1 MSVIYTKNYNHI
13 HPRNIY
19 GKGIPLLLN
28 KIVREPI
35 IEESRGAGFVTTSN
49 VVGGI
54 LNNHPKKSAPPP
66 SNQAV
71 TPIQTGS
78 GSLLDKVSVPTFRKN
93 KKENRNNIKLV
104 L

>member
-1 MSVIYTKNYNHI
+1 MTVVYYSKKYNHI
-13 HPRNIY
+13 HPRHITV
-19 GKGIPLLLN
+19 KGIPLLLN
-28 KIVREPI
+28 SIAREPL
-35 IEESRGAGFVTTSN
+35 IEEKGSGFVTTSN

-54 LNNHPKKSAPPP
+54 LSNHPRKTAPPP
-66 SNQAV
+66 SDQAV

-78 GSLLDKVSVPTFRKN
+78 GSLLDKVSVPTFRKS

>member
-1 MSVIYTKNYNHI
+1 MTVIYTKNYNHI

-19 GKGIPLLLN
+19 GKGVPLLLN

-35 IEESRGAGFVTTSN
+35 VKERGSGILTTSN

-54 LNNHPKKSAPPP
+54 LSNHPKKSAPPP
-66 SNQAV
+66 PDQAV

-78 GSLLDKVSVPTFRKN
+78 GSLLDKVSVPTFRKS

>member
-1 MSVIYTKNYNHI
+1 MTIIYTKNYKVI

-28 KIVREPI
+28 KIEKEPI
-35 IEESRGAGFVTTSN
+35 IEESRGSGFVTTSN

-54 LNNHPKKSAPPP
+54 LSNHPKKTAPPP
-66 SNQAV
+66 SDQAV

-78 GSLLDKVSVPTFRKN
+78 GSLLDKVSVPTFRKS

>member
-1 MSVIYTKNYNHI
+1 MTVIYTKNYKNI
-13 HPRNIY
+13 HPRNIS
-19 GKGIPLLLN
+19 GKGIPLLLDS
-28 KIVREPI
+28 IVRDPI
-35 IEESRGAGFVTTSN
+35 VEERGSGFLTVSN

-54 LNNHPKKSAPPP
+54 LSNHPKKTAPPP
-66 SNQAV
+66 PAQAV

-78 GSLLDKVSVPTFRKN
+78 GSLLDKVSVPTFKKS

>member
-1 MSVIYTKNYNHI
+1 MTVIYTKNYKNI
-13 HPRNIY
+13 HPRNIS
-19 GKGIPLLLN
+19 GKGLLLDS
-28 KIVREPI
+28 IVRDPI
-35 IEESRGAGFVTTSN
+35 VEERGSGFLTTSN

-54 LNNHPKKSAPPP
+54 LSNHPKKSAPPP
-66 SNQAV
+66 PAQAV

-78 GSLLDKVSVPTFRKN
+78 GSLLDKVSVPTFKKS

>member
-1 MSVIYTKNYNHI
+1 MTVIYTKNYKLI

-28 KIVREPI
+28 KIEREPI
-35 IEESRGAGFVTTSN
+35 VEESRGSGFVTTSN

-54 LNNHPKKSAPPP
+54 LSNHPKKTAPPP
-66 SNQAV
+66 PDQAV

-78 GSLLDKVSVPTFRKN
+78 GSLLDKVSVPTFKKS

>member
-1 MSVIYTKNYNHI
+1 MTVIYTKNYNLI

-19 GKGIPLLLN
+19 GKGVPLLLN

-35 IEESRGAGFVTTSN
+35 IEEKGSGFVTTSN

-54 LNNHPKKSAPPP
+54 LSNHPKKSAPPP
-66 SNQAV
+66 PDQAV

-78 GSLLDKVSVPTFRKN
+78 GSLLDKVSVPTFKKS